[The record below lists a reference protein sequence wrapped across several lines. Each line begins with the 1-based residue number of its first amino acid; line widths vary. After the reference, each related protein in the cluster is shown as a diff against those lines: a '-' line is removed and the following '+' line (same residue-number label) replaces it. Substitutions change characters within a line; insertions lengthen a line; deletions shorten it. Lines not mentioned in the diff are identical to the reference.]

1 MNADLIVMAMVGG
14 FLGGF
19 VGWLVGY
26 RQGFKAAMV
35 YATGIVKRL
44 IR

>member
-1 MNADLIVMAMVGG
+1 MAMVGG